1 MLRVQFVLVC
11 IAVFIFDFVGASYI
25 FSRRGLRQQSLDR
38 LSAEPASP
46 RNAVELDEPKKSD
59 KPGKGSNE
67 STTWEKT
74 TEAADK
80 FDDKVDRNMDKIQS
94 LDPEAMLRR
103 DFKKFLDALM
113 PGYKFKV
120 PIIINASIVFGVSV
134 LWFTLYFRFLY
145 TSDRSES
152 MARWKS
158 AIESAKDDDRDY
170 APNPD
175 LESDIVF
182 VFHHP
187 QHPHPDK
194 DKELKKESMENCIP
208 KDKKDGTAGSMF
220 KHTEA
225 EMARFEDKGIL
236 KQVGEAV
243 NKVKKTAST
252 VGHKLTKSPR
262 NKDAEGSDA
271 QSSQTPLGPPTYGSA
286 RVAVLKDL
294 YKSFQEWGF
303 EVHLFTSIDDDE
315 IFMSVS
321 LADRM
326 SRWYMIENDGVL
338 QVQQKVLDKLDIKYD
353 EDAPGSAASS
363 PPFVRY
369 DPNLVDRLYRA
380 GILENN
386 SECEFYR
393 VHYGRHKDGTVIGGR
408 ERIRVILRQITSH
421 FNIDSAK
428 NAGLIVDW
436 FPAHSRHRLIEL
448 HAAWA
453 RFCLIFDLSYVQPI
467 PLIREYFGSRVA
479 FNFAF
484 NGFYCKC
491 LLGLLPISLLTNI
504 WIFVETE
511 VLGTPATMSDKQVIG
526 WCIVMGLWSRLTMN
540 LWTREQSYFLKLW
553 EMESSHEQ
561 PIMRAEYHGYEVKS
575 PLNTKV
581 IEKQY
586 PKSLSILRQLLSGS
600 VTLMYSVFVAIV
612 IVTWVDRSLS
622 DNGKLSLEANIV
634 LTILIKTFE
643 FVYNLMATALTDFEN
658 HKYQSG
664 YYNSYLWKQIFFQSV
679 NYYMPFIY
687 LAVMQRRH
695 EAGCPKEGCTAALRV
710 SLTITLVI
718 ICACRLAEVTVMAY
732 KVKFTLWWERRQL
745 EKQGLDIP
753 HLSFT
758 EEQAKYG
765 EYRTREQVEAV
776 LELVLSLGYVLIFGA
791 VAPITVVFCLLVFVV
806 QMRASAY
813 LLTSSVKRTLPR
825 RQNGIGA
832 WNEVVGILMKIAIIF
847 EAFLLISVGASF
859 KGAAILAK
867 VTGFIVF
874 LLCMVVLWGA
884 IDFILPP
891 VDDETTLLGGRRDY
905 AHRVILQRSGMTS
918 KTVNKPGNQSGG
930 WGCKKRKSQTESS
943 IGAATVLTEDACN
956 AIIETDGWDQIP
968 HLDGTPAKHEE
979 DGAASQR

>member
-1 MLRVQFVLVC
+1 MWLLSLSAQFMLTTFVAATGTANTASRYHKIKYVSELAGSHTAELLVHAVQP
-11 IAVFIFDFVGASYI
+11 DENNETTDRK
-25 FSRRGLRQQSLDR
+25 SRRGEAHHSEEHKQHAEVARQKTYSNVKKIAR
-38 LSAEPASP
+38 SP
-46 RNAVELDEPKKSD
+46 EELPDVL
-59 KPGKGSNE
+59 
-67 STTWEKT
+67 
-74 TEAADK
+74 EAYW
-80 FDDKVDRNMDKIQS
+80 IWI
-94 LDPEAMLRR
+94 LGE
-103 DFKKFLDALM
+103 LM
-113 PGYKFKV
+113 PGYKFKMYM
-120 PIIINASIVFGVSV
+120 IINASIEFSV
-134 LWFTLYFRFLY
+134 ALLWFLLYFAWLY
-145 TSDRSES
+145 KNDRVES
-152 MARWKS
+152 VARWQKQIDEIEKDRQDTDVPDIKPDLIFIFQRPGRQHKDEETLIDRNIVERCLARDHS
-158 AIESAKDDDRDY
+158 DHTCFKVTEAAMLGCQESLVRRVGSKMFGLGTREDTNTDEESA
-170 APNPD
+170 A
-175 LESDIVF
+175 
-182 VFHHP
+182 
-187 QHPHPDK
+187 
-194 DKELKKESMENCIP
+194 
-208 KDKKDGTAGSMF
+208 
-220 KHTEA
+220 
-225 EMARFEDKGIL
+225 
-236 KQVGEAV
+236 
-243 NKVKKTAST
+243 
-252 VGHKLTKSPR
+252 
-262 NKDAEGSDA
+262 
-271 QSSQTPLGPPTYGSA
+271 PPTYGSM
-286 RVAVLKDL
+286 RVAIMKDL
-294 YKSFQEWGF
+294 YMNLNRWGF
-303 EVHLFTSIDDDE
+303 DVQLFTSIDNDK
-315 IFMSVS
+315 IFMCASLTDKETSSMYIIQGNVS
-321 LADRM
+321 FQIQPHVV
-326 SRWYMIENDGVL
+326 SRLGIDQPSE
-338 QVQQKVLDKLDIKYD
+338 
-353 EDAPGSAASS
+353 EAASS
-363 PPFVRY
+363 PPYLQY
-369 DPNLVDRLYRA
+369 DHNLVQELHEA
-380 GILENN
+380 GILDKNDER
-386 SECEFYR
+386 ELYR
-393 VHYGRHKDGTVIGGR
+393 LHYGRSKDGDVISGR
-408 ERIRVILRQITSH
+408 ERIRVMLRKVSSH
-421 FNIDSAK
+421 FNMDNAK
-428 NAGLIVDW
+428 TEGLMVDW
-436 FPAHSRHRLIEL
+436 YPTHSRHRLDEL
-448 HAAWA
+448 CACWA
-453 RFCLIFDLSYVQPI
+453 NFRFILDISYVQPI
-467 PLIREYFGSRVA
+467 PVIREYFGSRIA
-479 FNFAF
+479 FNFAW
-484 NGFYCKC
+484 NGFHCKC
-491 LLGLLPISLLTNI
+491 LLALLPVAMANCVFILVAGMVGWVHSL
-504 WIFVETE
+504 TE
-511 VLGTPATMSDKQVIG
+511 RQVIG
-526 WCIVMGLWSRLTMN
+526 FSIVLALWSRVAYN
-540 LWTREQSYFLKLW
+540 LWEREQNYFLRHW
-553 EMESSHEQ
+553 DMDR
-561 PIMRAEYHGYEVKS
+561 RAEQNITRPEYFGYPTPS
-575 PLNTKV
+575 PLDRNETD
-581 IEKQY
+581 KQY
-586 PKSLSILRQLLSGS
+586 PRNLSIMRQLLSGS
-600 VTLMYSVFVAIV
+600 VTLLYSVFVAFMIV
-612 IVTWVDRSLS
+612 VWVNKSLLE
-622 DNGKLSLEANIV
+622 NGQMSITAAVV
-634 LTILIKTFE
+634 LAMQIKVFE
-643 FVYNLMATALTDFEN
+643 LVYNLLAEALTNFEN
-658 HKYQSG
+658 HRFSTS

>member
-679 NYYMPFIY
+679 NYYTPFIY
-687 LAVMQRRH
+687 LVVMQPRT
-695 EAGCPKEGCTAALRV
+695 EAGCPPGGCLASLRLV
-710 SLTITLVI
+710 ITITLVV
-718 ICACRLAEVTVMAY
+718 ICICRIGQVLVTAY
-732 KVKFTLWWERRQL
+732 MVKFKLYWENRLLERQGQSI
-745 EKQGLDIP
+745 KR
-753 HLSFT
+753 SFA

-765 EYRTREQVEAV
+765 QYRTREQVEDM
-776 LELVLSLGYVLIFGA
+776 LELVLSLGYVLLFGA
-791 VAPITVVFCLLVFVV
+791 VAPIAVVTCFIVFVV
-806 QMRASAY
+806 QLRASAF
-813 LLTSSVKRTLPR
+813 LLTTSVKRTVPR
-825 RQNGIGA
+825 RQLGIGS
-832 WNEVVGILMKIAIIF
+832 WQSVVGILMKVGIF
-847 EAFLLISVGASF
+847 LEGFLVIQVGESFKDTGVLPKLTGFVTFCVGILLIWALVDQ
-859 KGAAILAK
+859 
-867 VTGFIVF
+867 V
-874 LLCMVVLWGA
+874 
-884 IDFILPP
+884 LPP
-891 VDDETTLLGGRRDY
+891 VDDESELLSNRRAYTLRKIFHRAGRMAQY
-905 AHRVILQRSGMTS
+905 HNKVQKPRSETAM
-918 KTVNKPGNQSGG
+918 
-930 WGCKKRKSQTESS
+930 
-943 IGAATVLTEDACN
+943 DA
-956 AIIETDGWDQIP
+956 IVKDDKWDRIP
-968 HLDGTPAKHEE
+968 HLDGSPAEP
-979 DGAASQR
+979 